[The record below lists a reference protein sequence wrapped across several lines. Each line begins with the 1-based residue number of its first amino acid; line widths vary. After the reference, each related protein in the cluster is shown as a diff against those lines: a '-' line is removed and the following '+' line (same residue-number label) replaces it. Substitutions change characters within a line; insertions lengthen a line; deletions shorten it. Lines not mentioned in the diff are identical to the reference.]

1 MGKLQYQLSLPV
13 SILREGDSF
22 VAYSPA
28 LDLST
33 VGKTFEQAKARFEEA
48 VQIFFEEISEKG
60 TLDIVLN
67 ELGWQKQNKYFVPP
81 VVVSHETEKF
91 SIPCFA

>member
-1 MGKLQYQLSLPV
+1 MKKLQYQLSLPV
-13 SILREGDSF
+13 SILCEGDSF

-33 VGKTFEQAKARFEEA
+33 VGETFEQAKARFDEA

-60 TLDIVLN
+60 TLNEVLN
-67 ELGWQKQNKYFVPP
+67 ELGWQKQNKCFIPP

-91 SIPCFA
+91 FIPCLA